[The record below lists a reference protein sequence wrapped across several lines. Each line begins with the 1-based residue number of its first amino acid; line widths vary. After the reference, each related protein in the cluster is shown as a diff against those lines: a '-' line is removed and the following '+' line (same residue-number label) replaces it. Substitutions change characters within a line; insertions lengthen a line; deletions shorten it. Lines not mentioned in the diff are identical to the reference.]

1 MDGVRELERRT
12 PIVMSEGDAFTR
24 GRSLGRAVPARV
36 HRTVEAYLGLCAY
49 HAGLDRAR
57 VLDEAA
63 RFIPAIDGL
72 APALLE
78 EMRGIADGAGCD
90 PREIVAI
97 NARTELLH
105 GAARRPECTAVA
117 VAPPAS
123 ADGHV
128 RIAQNWDWFAAL
140 AGTTVLW
147 ALRRDDG
154 PDVLTFTEAGIVG
167 KIGVNAAGLGLCVNL
182 LMSDADHPGPAA
194 PMHVILRHVLDTA
207 RSVDAAVALIAA
219 TPRSTS
225 CNHLL
230 ADRAGA
236 LADVEA
242 MPHGCRVA
250 RPAAGTLA
258 HANHCADDDLVAGDR
273 GARDYPE
280 TAARGARG
288 AGCGADARSTDR
300 REGGARDPIRPRDR
314 AGVDLPA
321 RGPRPTGRGT
331 GGERRV
337 DHLRPYGGHARPRRR
352 AAVPVDLPPR
362 RDRRLPAPSAGPATL
377 NGSAGLRLGAIA
389 TRAKSFAIR
398 GAVPG
403 QGRRHLNPRT
413 RRE

>member
-1 MDGVRELERRT
+1 MDGVRELDRRT
-12 PIVMSEGDAFTR
+12 PIITSEGDAYAR

-36 HRTVEAYLGLCAY
+36 RRTVEAYLGLCAY

-63 RFIPAIDGL
+63 RFIPAIEGL
-72 APALLE
+72 TPALLE

-90 PREIVAI
+90 LREIVAI
-97 NARTELLH
+97 NARTDLLH
-105 GAARRPECTAVA
+105 GVARRPECTAVA

-128 RIAQNWDWFAAL
+128 RIAQNWDWFAVL

-219 TPRSTS
+219 TPRCTS

-242 MPHGCRVA
+242 TPRGYRVA

-258 HANHCADDDLVAGDR
+258 HANHCAADDLVAGDC

-280 TAARGARG
+280 TVARGAR
-288 AGCGADARSTDR
+288 AAALT
-300 REGGARDPIRPRDR
+300 RDR
-314 AGVDLPA
+314 PID
-321 RGPRPTGRGT
+321 
-331 GGERRV
+331 E
-337 DHLRPYGGHARPRRR
+337 
-352 AAVPVDLPPR
+352 
-362 RDRRLPAPSAGPATL
+362 
-377 NGSAGLRLGAIA
+377 
-389 TRAKSFAIR
+389 
-398 GAVPG
+398 GAVRAILSDHATAPG
-403 QGRRHLNPRT
+403 SICLHADLDRPAEEQEESVASIICDLTAGTLDLADGPPCLSTYHRVAVANYLRRPPVLSH
-413 RRE
+413 